1 MRTKVGLAVALTN
14 VVVGGGLIFRILND
28 GDLVK
33 PFEFVRGIKVGLC
46 EFRDNAGRPGP
57 AGSG

>member
-33 PFEFVRGIKVGLC
+33 PSEFVRGIKVGLC
-46 EFRDNAGRPGP
+46 EFRDNAGNP